1 MAELDKFKKNI
12 LSKSKVTQGVYISNY
27 KKLRDLLQDEDIAS
41 CSQKR
46 VIDVVKDVDNRNSQ
60 QALINV
66 AFLIRKHEEM
76 GIMELDA
83 YRKKN
88 EVLIRE
94 KKFETND
101 TLVEK
106 LPTYDTLVD
115 YVDSLLKAKKYIQ
128 YIINYLLLYYQV
140 RNADLIFDFVVL
152 KKDTKDK
159 NKNYL
164 WLNTRMKRVHYIR
177 NVYKTARI
185 VKSATKE
192 NPKEEIG
199 GYGQKAI
206 NITDP
211 VFLGVMKLLAAEQK
225 KENKPIVF
233 FPITDN
239 IAYYIKKMTYE
250 NLGETLIFKAVVNH
264 FRENVNMLKQ
274 IEFNRGTTLKV
285 ILDSYDVESEPIN
298 TD

>member
-1 MAELDKFKKNI
+1 MSETSETSELDKFKKNI
-12 LSKSKVTQGVYISNY
+12 LSKSKVTQGVYVSNY
-27 KKLRDLLQDEDIAS
+27 KKLRELLQDEDIAS

-46 VIDVVKDVDNRNSQ
+46 VIDVVKDVVNRNSQ

-66 AFLIRKHEEM
+66 AFLIRRHEEM

-88 EVLIRE
+88 EILIKE
-94 KKFETND
+94 KKVETND

-115 YVDSLLKAKKYIQ
+115 YVDDLLKAKKYIQ

-152 KKDTKDK
+152 KKDTKDDS
-159 NKNYL
+159 KNYL
-164 WLNTRMKRVHYIR
+164 WLNSKMKRVHYIR
-177 NVYKTARI
+177 NVYKTAKI
-185 VKSATKE
+185 ITSNGKD
-192 NPKEEIG
+192 IG
-199 GYGQKAI
+199 HGQKAI

-211 VFLGVMKLLAAEQK
+211 VFVGVMKLLAAEQK

-239 IAYYIKKMTYE
+239 IAYYVKKMTYE
-250 NLGETLIFKAVVNH
+250 NLGETLIFKVVVNH
-264 FRENVNMLKQ
+264 FRENVNMLNQ
-274 IEFNRGTTLKV
+274 IGFNRGTTLKV
-285 ILDSYDVESEPIN
+285 VLDSYDIENEPIMM
-298 TD
+298 

>member
-1 MAELDKFKKNI
+1 
-12 LSKSKVTQGVYISNY
+12 
-27 KKLRDLLQDEDIAS
+27 
-41 CSQKR
+41 
-46 VIDVVKDVDNRNSQ
+46 
-60 QALINV
+60 
-66 AFLIRKHEEM
+66 M

-88 EVLIRE
+88 EILIRE
-94 KKFETND
+94 RKFETNEA
-101 TLVEK
+101 LAEK
-106 LPTYDTLVD
+106 LPAYDTLVD
-115 YVDSLLKAKKYIQ
+115 YVDSLLKAKKYIE

-164 WLNTRMKRVHYIR
+164 WLNARMKRVHYIR
-177 NVYKTARI
+177 NVYKTAKI
-185 VKSATKE
+185 IKSNGKD
-192 NPKEEIG
+192 G

-206 NITDP
+206 TITDP

-233 FPITDN
+233 FPVTDN
-239 IAYYIKKMTYE
+239 IGYYIKKMTFE
-250 NLGETLIFKAVVNH
+250 GLGETLIFKAVVNH

-274 IEFNRGTTLKV
+274 IEFNRGATIKV

-298 TD
+298 KE

>member
-1 MAELDKFKKNI
+1 MSETSELDKFKKNI

-27 KKLRDLLQDEDIAS
+27 KKLRELLQDEDIAS

-66 AFLIRKHEEM
+66 AFLIRRYEEM

-88 EVLIRE
+88 EILIRE
-94 KKFETND
+94 RKFETNEA
-101 TLVEK
+101 LAEK
-106 LPTYDTLVD
+106 LPAYDTLVD
-115 YVDSLLKAKKYIQ
+115 YVDSLLKAKKYIE

-164 WLNTRMKRVHYIR
+164 WLNSRMKRVHYIR
-177 NVYKTARI
+177 NVYKTAKI
-185 VKSATKE
+185 IKSNGKD
-192 NPKEEIG
+192 G

-206 NITDP
+206 TITDP

-233 FPITDN
+233 FPVTDN
-239 IAYYIKKMTYE
+239 IGYYIKKMTFE
-250 NLGETLIFKAVVNH
+250 GLGETLIFKAVVNH

-274 IEFNRGTTLKV
+274 IGYNRGTTLDV
-285 ILDSYDVESEPIN
+285 VLNSYDVENEPIN
-298 TD
+298 KE